1 MTTEQQ
7 ICPPQSPF
15 VNPDGMM
22 MSEVLLKLD
31 TVAVTDVQRRD
42 LKSAIKSVCRLVG
55 RRPEEVPANINWV
68 HVRLRRVH
76 PVKAGIS
83 EKRLKNIRSGVL
95 KALALCGA
103 SKERS
108 DWLRPP
114 SPEWAALLEII
125 PDKHDR
131 WKLSQL
137 AQFCTAGDIAP
148 NQVADHHVKNL
159 LDALK
164 TETFADRPTSKVGA
178 AVSVWNRLGA
188 TLQGWPQ
195 QSLTFPRAKKPWTI
209 PLDQFPSSFVRD
221 VDAWL
226 DRLANPDP
234 ISGEGPIRPVRAST
248 IKHRRFQIQEMA
260 SALVRT
266 GHPITSIKGL
276 AYVVDVEHF
285 KSGLRYMMDRFGGK
299 PTEAIHGL
307 AVGVTAIAEHHVK
320 VDTDQLKQLKQITRR
335 LNLEVDGLRAKNQER
350 LAQLDDEENLA
361 RLLHLPERLQIKA
374 HKPGIREHRRA
385 LMIQVALAIE
395 ILLHAPMRIGNLC
408 SLHLE
413 HHIRKAQVKGKA
425 CLVLAIPGHEVKNGK
440 DLSFELS
447 GETIRLFE
455 LYLREHRP
463 VLLREPSDYLFPAQN
478 GSHKR
483 TSALSNLI
491 KQTIYD
497 QTGLVIHAHLFRSIA
512 GKIHSM
518 VHPGDFLTLGH
529 AIGDSLKTAMKS
541 YAQFEQQNAVR
552 HYQSSVEE
560 ARQRTRSKGHD

>member
-55 RRPEEVPANINWV
+55 RQPEEVPANINWV

-95 KALALCGA
+95 KALELCGA
-103 SKERS
+103 SRERS
-108 DWLRPP
+108 DWLRQP
-114 SPEWAALLEII
+114 SPEWVTLLEII

-137 AQFCTAGDIAP
+137 AQFCSAADIAP
-148 NQVADHHVKNL
+148 NQVTDYHVKNL
-159 LDALK
+159 LDAIE
-164 TETFADRPTSKVGA
+164 TETFVDRPSSKVGA
-178 AVSVWNRLGA
+178 AVLVWNRLRE
-188 TLQGWPQ
+188 TLPGWPQ
-195 QSLTFPRAKKPWTI
+195 QPLTCPRAKKPWTI
-209 PLDQFPSSFVRD
+209 PLDQFPASFIRD

-234 ISGEGPIRPVRAST
+234 ISGDGPIRPVRATT

-260 SALVRT
+260 SAHVKS
-266 GHPITSIKGL
+266 GHQIASVEDL
-276 AYVVDVEHF
+276 ACLVDVSHF
-285 KSGLRYMMDRFGGK
+285 KACLRFMMDRFEGK
-299 PTEAIHGL
+299 PTEAIHLL
-307 AVGVTAIAEHHVK
+307 AVGVTAIAQHHVK
-320 VDTDQLKQLKQITRR
+320 VDTDHLKQLKQITRR
-335 LNLEVDGLRAKNQER
+335 LNLKVDGLREKNQER

-361 RLLHLPERLQIKA
+361 RLLHLPERLQTKA
-374 HKPGIREHRRA
+374 HKPGIQEHRRA
-385 LMIQVALAIE
+385 LMIQAALAIE

-425 CLVLAIPGHEVKNGK
+425 CLVVSIPGHEVKNGRN
-440 DLSFELS
+440 LSFELT
-447 GETIRLFE
+447 GETIKLFE
-455 LYLREHRP
+455 QYMKEHRP
-463 VLLREPSDYLFPAQN
+463 VLLRAPSGYLFPAQD
-478 GSHKR
+478 GGHKAP
-483 TSALSNLI
+483 SGLSKLI
-491 KQTIYD
+491 KQTIYE

-560 ARQRTRSKGHD
+560 ARQRTRSNGHD